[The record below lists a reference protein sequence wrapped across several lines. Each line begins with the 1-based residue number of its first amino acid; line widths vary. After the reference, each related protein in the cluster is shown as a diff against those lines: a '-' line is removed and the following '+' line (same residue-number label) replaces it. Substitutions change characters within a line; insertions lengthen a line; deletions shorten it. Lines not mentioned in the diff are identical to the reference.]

1 MKRLTAFLFALAL
14 LPAAAADPPGR
25 VGRLAW
31 IEGEALTYTDADA
44 GWEGARINTHLT
56 SENSVWTQP
65 RSRAEVRAG
74 SIALRLEE
82 ASQLDIAR
90 LDDYELYAHLA
101 RGSLAVRVRYFE
113 KGESIFISTPEAR
126 FQIRGNGRFRID
138 SDADRGESRLTVFA
152 GTARLEGSGGAV
164 VVDTGRTVVVS
175 GGERPQYQ
183 FETAVTTS
191 IDEWALARDERSSD
205 GQASRYVSPRMTG
218 WEDLDQYGEWRSEPE
233 YGTVWYPSR
242 VEAGWAPYRYG
253 RWAHVRPWGWTW
265 VDDAPW
271 GYAPFH
277 YGRWVYV
284 RNRWGWYPGRYD
296 PRPVWAPA
304 LVGWVGT
311 PGWSLTVSS
320 GPVGVVGWYPLS
332 PWDRYEPWY
341 RVQPTYVTHVN
352 RVVIVDRRPP
362 SAVHYRDHA
371 TVATRDVFGSRR
383 PVRDSMP
390 AVPREV
396 VAQQP
401 VVSGSAVLPA
411 TNVVRSRPGAVAPG
425 IAPPQGT
432 PSAVN
437 PGRPAGSQPPLP
449 GQPAPN
455 VIAPAPSA
463 VNPGRPAGSQPPLPG
478 QTTPNVFAPAQP
490 AGRMT
495 TRPGDALPA
504 SPTPPGALPV
514 PAPQTAPPVT
524 NAPARPAFT
533 NRQPQQAPVETSR
546 PAMPAMPAA
555 PAAPAMPSAPPAP
568 NVMRMAPRP
577 EPQQA
582 PPATAPRPADPARP
596 AEAPVYRQPRGAPP
610 EASRAKPEARPEA
623 APPNAVKPVDKPAQS
638 TRGPKEEK
646 PAKEEKPQ
654 KESGQRER

>member
-1 MKRLTAFLFALAL
+1 MKQLTAFLFALAL

-44 GWEGARINTHLT
+44 GWEAARINAHLT

-90 LDDYELYAHLA
+90 LDDDGLHAHLA
-101 RGSLAVRVRYFE
+101 RGSLSVRVRYFE
-113 KGESIFISTPEAR
+113 KGESIVISTPEAR

-164 VVDTGRTVVVS
+164 IVDTGRTVAVT
-175 GGERPQYQ
+175 GGERSQYR
-183 FETAVTTS
+183 FETAVTTG
-191 IDEWALARDERSSD
+191 IDEWALARDERFAE

-242 VEAGWAPYRYG
+242 VEVGWAPYRNG

-277 YGRWVYV
+277 YGRWVHV
-284 RNRWGWYPGRYD
+284 RNRWGWFPGRYD

-311 PGWSLTVSS
+311 PGWSLTINS

-362 SAVHYRDHA
+362 HGGGHYRDHA

-390 AVPREV
+390 TVPRDV
-396 VAQQP
+396 VARQP
-401 VVSGSAVLPA
+401 VASGSAVLPA
-411 TNVVRSRPGAVAPG
+411 TNVARPRPGMVPPG
-425 IAPPQGT
+425 TSPSQGA
-432 PSAVN
+432 PSAVS

-449 GQPAPN
+449 GQVTPN
-455 VIAPAPSA
+455 VIAPAPST
-463 VNPGRPAGSQPPLPG
+463 GRIP
-478 QTTPNVFAPAQP
+478 
-490 AGRMT
+490 

-533 NRQPQQAPVETSR
+533 NRQPQQAPRESSR
-546 PAMPAMPAA
+546 PAMPAMPAMPAA
-555 PAAPAMPSAPPAP
+555 PAVPAPPATPPTP
-568 NVMRMAPRP
+568 NVTRMAPRS
-577 EPQQA
+577 EPQQSPSA
-582 PPATAPRPADPARP
+582 ASPRPADSARP
-596 AEAPVYRQPRGAPP
+596 AEAPVYRQPRGASP
-610 EASRAKPEARPEA
+610 ETPRARPEA
-623 APPNAVKPVDKPAQS
+623 PREARPAKPEGAPPPAAKPVEKPAQS
-638 TRGPKEEK
+638 TRAPKEDK
-646 PAKEEKPQ
+646 PAKDDKPP